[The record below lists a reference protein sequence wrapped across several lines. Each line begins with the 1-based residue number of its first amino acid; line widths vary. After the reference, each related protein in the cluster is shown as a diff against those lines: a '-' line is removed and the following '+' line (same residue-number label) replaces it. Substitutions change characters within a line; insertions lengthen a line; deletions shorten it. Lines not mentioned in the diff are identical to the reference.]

1 MKTREGETMTEN
13 KALVIID
20 VQPIFMIDPKMLT
33 LDGDDLVSKCEAL
46 IDRARRTNIPVVF
59 VQHVDRRDI
68 PAGTTDEDMAFHS
81 DLAPLKTEPV
91 VGKVFGSG
99 FMETA
104 LDEVLKSMEI
114 QRLVICGLSAYG
126 CVNQTVLFAKL
137 FGYDVTVVQDAVGAP
152 DYEQWPVTEGI
163 PIYLSNWE
171 RGGVQLA
178 FTKDVMM

>member
-33 LDGDDLVSKCEAL
+33 LDGDDLVAKCTSL
-46 IDRARRTNIPVVF
+46 LNDARKNGMPVVF
-59 VQHVDRRDI
+59 VQHVDKNDM
-68 PAGTTDEDMAFHS
+68 PEGTTDEDMAFHP
-81 DLAPLKTEPV
+81 DLSPQEDEPV
-91 VGKVFGSG
+91 IGKHFGSG
-99 FMETA
+99 FMETT
-104 LDEVLKSMEI
+104 LDETLKSMDI
-114 QRLVICGLSAYG
+114 QELIVCGLSAYG